1 MGKIL
6 QDMIFDELTLSRGGR
21 LSWAVLLD
29 CCIMSGSV
37 ESAEAEHGSFIVQ
50 KHGKDRLSST

>member
-6 QDMIFDELTLSRGGR
+6 QEMIFDELTLSRGGQ
-21 LSWAVLLD
+21 LSLAVVQG
-29 CCIMSGSV
+29 CSIVSGSV

-50 KHGKDRLSST
+50 KHCKDRLSST